1 MASESRL
8 RCGFGHSVATTKAM
22 NVFWMILHVEIA
34 LTLCSLQVSRH
45 AMLNASQQRPQ
56 VSASA
61 CSAVCLVGSVG
72 RGQGSA
78 CRGR

>member
-22 NVFWMILHVEIA
+22 NVFWMILRTGLA
-34 LTLCSLQVSRH
+34 
-45 AMLNASQQRPQ
+45 LNAAPSAIQQRPH
-56 VSASA
+56 VSAGA
-61 CSAVCLVGSVG
+61 CFAVCLVGFVGSVG

-78 CRGR
+78 